1 MPVRSRSAWRK
12 SCSMRLPRR
21 MRWPSISTTARA
33 AKLLDLVGW
42 LYDGAALC
50 CGELPGAVAGRLV
63 APVVGRLGGV
73 ATRPRG
79 EAVGG
84 LDGSLGGTCGGGC
97 SDVMFAAKQSSIRSS
112 LCCGGEAKRTRQ
124 ARGGIA
130 VAVHARLRLGAWSAC
145 WQSAVPFVASRP
157 PMACS
162 AMPHARTSLLFRTPL
177 SKPKARRGEAEEG
190 GKPANNYFRFPSTSA
205 VYLTRS
211 TRYSLPYTTPELH
224 RRGTHLSM
232 ASRASV
238 PYLRL

>member
-50 CGELPGAVAGRLV
+50 CGELPEAVAGRLV

-130 VAVHARLRLGAWSAC
+130 VSVHARLRLGAWSAC

-162 AMPHARTSLLFRTPL
+162 ARPHARTSLLFRTPL
-177 SKPKARRGEAEEG
+177 FETEIVPSVKPRREG
-190 GKPANNYFRFPSTSA
+190 NQLTIGNFSLSSSSSIPQMYISPS
-205 VYLTRS
+205 
-211 TRYSLPYTTPELH
+211 PPN
-224 RRGTHLSM
+224 RRAG
-232 ASRASV
+232 
-238 PYLRL
+238 Y

>member
-50 CGELPGAVAGRLV
+50 CGELPEAVAGRLV

-112 LCCGGEAKRTRQ
+112 LCCGGETKRTRQ

-177 SKPKARRGEAEEG
+177 SKPKARPAAEEPRRE
-190 GKPANNYFRFPSTSA
+190 GKQLTPCNHANESYQ
-205 VYLTRS
+205 
-211 TRYSLPYTTPELH
+211 
-224 RRGTHLSM
+224 
-232 ASRASV
+232 SRA
-238 PYLRL
+238 RLLASALGALYVFKLPRLQRCT

>member
-1 MPVRSRSAWRK
+1 VLGAGASVPVRSRSAWWK
-12 SCSMRLPRR
+12 SCSIRLPRR

-63 APVVGRLGGV
+63 APVVGRFGGV

-112 LCCGGEAKRTRQ
+112 LCCGGERKRTVRRE
-124 ARGGIA
+124 AGSR
-130 VAVHARLRLGAWSAC
+130 
-145 WQSAVPFVASRP
+145 WQ
-157 PMACS
+157 C
-162 AMPHARTSLLFRTPL
+162 TQ
-177 SKPKARRGEAEEG
+177 G
-190 GKPANNYFRFPSTSA
+190 
-205 VYLTRS
+205 
-211 TRYSLPYTTPELH
+211 
-224 RRGTHLSM
+224 
-232 ASRASV
+232 
-238 PYLRL
+238 

>member
-50 CGELPGAVAGRLV
+50 CGELPEAVAGRLV

-112 LCCGGEAKRTRQ
+112 LCCGGETNRTRQ
-124 ARGGIA
+124 A
-130 VAVHARLRLGAWSAC
+130 
-145 WQSAVPFVASRP
+145 
-157 PMACS
+157 
-162 AMPHARTSLLFRTPL
+162 
-177 SKPKARRGEAEEG
+177 
-190 GKPANNYFRFPSTSA
+190 
-205 VYLTRS
+205 
-211 TRYSLPYTTPELH
+211 
-224 RRGTHLSM
+224 
-232 ASRASV
+232 
-238 PYLRL
+238 

>member
-97 SDVMFAAKQSSIRSS
+97 SDVMFAAKQLSIRSS
-112 LCCGGEAKRTRQ
+112 LCCGGETERTRQ

-162 AMPHARTSLLFRTPL
+162 ARPHARTSLLFRTPFKA
-177 SKPKARRGEAEEG
+177 KPKAFHGGTEEG
-190 GKPANNYFRFPSTSA
+190 GKPANPLLSSSA
-205 VYLTRS
+205 VTLHV
-211 TRYSLPYTTPELH
+211 TRYSLLAIVHYIGTTP
-224 RRGTHLSM
+224 
-232 ASRASV
+232 
-238 PYLRL
+238 